1 MAADSLPAEL
11 WIQVFAATRQWRKV
25 SKFTII
31 PLYSN
36 FIEIISTCSK
46 FRDIAIPLL
55 YKHVAIHA
63 GFPSLKIHALQSV
76 LREKPERGRFIKSIV
91 GYWSIPKT
99 HEEMTGAFGRTFGQM
114 NCLEIVMLIPFLP
127 SIESIHLDRPYI
139 SKDLLTVICTRTLRT
154 LSIHDAQFEQGLTLS
169 PQHLGT
175 EVEKRSSLLQL
186 RVTVSTPNL
195 TLGSLYFLR
204 IPNLHRITFTDYGL
218 WQTRM
223 SFIFFRG
230 LELPWSQLRELKLTG
245 MIEMAILGGLD
256 ELCRI
261 LEHAPKLESLVVDVG
276 MSRRQNGGLGWD
288 QSPPPTSVVPKL
300 KEFYGPAVIAPQL
313 CEGKAIEKLGLIF
326 HNEIVD
332 AKPEDVSLNSVAGTL
347 RHLTLGNMETD
358 MVIDLLKPYRLL
370 ESLDIL
376 PTTPRCQRDTISP
389 ESDYIGQP
397 RQDERS
403 QLEHWVRDYLVPLVS
418 ALPHLTRLVVRPFEG
433 TGAVIARRGRLTG
446 EYRSRPS
453 PPDPGLAP
461 DPAEPCIDEKDVLE
475 KLLVPC
481 TGLKEVVFPS
491 LHKWTRY
498 HPTYGW
504 ELVERQSG
512 KFDTEDYPQ
521 PFSREDLR
529 P

>member
-31 PLYSN
+31 PLHST
-36 FIEIISTCSK
+36 FIEISSTCSR
-46 FRDIAIPLL
+46 FRDIVTPLL
-55 YKHVAIHA
+55 YEHVAIHA
-63 GFPSLKIHALQSV
+63 EIGPMLGLQYLPRILK
-76 LREKPERGRFIKSIV
+76 EKPERGRFIKSI
-91 GYWSIPKT
+91 
-99 HEEMTGAFGRTFGQM
+99 R
-114 NCLEIVMLIPFLP
+114 LIPLLP
-127 SIESIHLDRPYI
+127 SLESIHLDRPHI
-139 SKDLLTVICTRTLRT
+139 SKDFLTVIYNTRTLRT
-154 LSIHDAQFEQGLTLS
+154 LSIHDAQFEQGLVVPLQQLS
-169 PQHLGT
+169 TNL
-175 EVEKRSSLLQL
+175 EKKSSLPQP
-186 RVTVSTPNL
+186 RVTVSTNNL

-204 IPNLHRITFTDYGL
+204 IPNLHRITFTEYGL

-223 SFIFFRG
+223 SSIFFRG
-230 LELPWSQLRELKLTG
+230 LELPWSQLRELKLIG
-245 MIEMAILGGLD
+245 LIELAILGGLD
-256 ELCRI
+256 ELCRA
-261 LEHAPKLESLVVDVG
+261 LAHAPKLESLVVDAG
-276 MSRRQNGGLGWD
+276 MLRKQDGAFGWN
-288 QSPPPTSVVPKL
+288 QSSPPSSVVPKL

-326 HNEIVD
+326 HNQLVD
-332 AKPEDVSLNSVAGTL
+332 AKPEDVSVNSVAGTL

-358 MVIDLLKPYRLL
+358 RVIDLLKPYRLL

-376 PTTPRCQRDTISP
+376 PSTPRCQRDTISP

-403 QLEHWVRDYLVPLVS
+403 QLEHWVRDHLVPVVS

-433 TGAVIARRGRLTG
+433 TGAVIARRGPVTE
-446 EYRSRPS
+446 EYRSRPY
-453 PPDPGLAP
+453 PPDPGPAP